1 MTAKN
6 LHPDEYNSYYQPYID
21 KANNLTLSE
30 GLITNCES
38 VSTFLESIPDA
49 KLEYRYADG
58 KWTIKEIVLHLI
70 DTERI
75 FAYRALRIA
84 RNDKTALPG
93 FDQDEYVPTSMANE
107 RTFDSILSEYKA
119 VRFATIALFDSF
131 NDDMLKRIGT
141 ASNSSL
147 SARAVGFITMGH
159 ENHHCEVIRNR
170 YL

>member
-1 MTAKN
+1 MTVKN
-6 LHPDEYNSYYQPYID
+6 LQPSEYNPYYQPYID
-21 KANNLTLSE
+21 KANNLTLKE
-30 GLITNCES
+30 GLMTNHES
-38 VSTFLESIPDA
+38 VITFLGSIPEA
-49 KLEYRYADG
+49 KLDFRYADG

-84 RNDKTALPG
+84 RADKTALPG
-93 FDQDEYVPTSMANE
+93 FDQDEYVPTSLANE
-107 RTFDSILSEYKA
+107 RIFDSILSEYKA
-119 VRFATIALFDSF
+119 VRSATIALFDSF
-131 NDDMLKRIGT
+131 NDDTLKRIGT

-147 SARAVGFITMGH
+147 SVRAAGFITIGH